1 MNLVEAFD
9 IAHRRVLQEFVTDL
23 GGAEGL
29 VAGSCL
35 RGGRGFWCVVDVF
48 FFDTQAGIGSAS
60 RE

>member
-1 MNLVEAFD
+1 M
-9 IAHRRVLQEFVTDL
+9 

-29 VAGSCL
+29 VAGSRF

-48 FFDTQAGIGSAS
+48 FFDTQAGIGSAR